1 MRLAALAWPV
11 SPTPSVAA
19 YADKLDAL
27 LAQRPAGTELALM
40 AEYACVELGSALAG
54 TAAPDEA
61 AELRAMVAQ
70 APAIL
75 AAMRDAARRHRL
87 WLQPGTLP
95 IRLGDAVVNHA
106 PLIAPDG
113 RLAFQHKRTMT
124 RFESERWGVSA
135 GAPPRVFDTDWGR
148 VGVAICYDA
157 EFPKLARAQA
167 EAGAWV
173 LLVPSCTDTW
183 QGAERVR
190 IGARAR
196 AMENQFFVA
205 VAPTVGTLERSAALD
220 ENRGWAGIYGPVD
233 RGFPQDGVL
242 AEATEGWVAAELDRA
257 AAERAREDGAVR
269 NFRDFPRAPVPR
281 CEPASWE

>member
-11 SPTPSVAA
+11 TPARSVAA

-27 LAQRPAGTELALM
+27 LAQRPAGTELALT
-40 AEYACVELGSALAG
+40 AEYACVELGAALAE
-54 TAAPDEA
+54 TTAPDEA
-61 AELRAMVAQ
+61 SELRAMVAH

-95 IRLGDAVVNHA
+95 MRAGDAVVNHA

-124 RFESERWGVSA
+124 RFEAERWGVSPGEA
-135 GAPPRVFDTDWGR
+135 PRVFDTDWGR
-148 VGVAICYDA
+148 VGIAVCYDA
-157 EFPKLARAQA
+157 EFPKIARAQA

-196 AMENQFFVA
+196 AMENQCFAA
-205 VAPTVGTLERSAALD
+205 VAPTVGDLPHSAALD
-220 ENRGWAGIYGPVD
+220 ANRGWAGIYGPVD

-242 AEATEGWVAAELDRA
+242 AEATAGWVVADLDRA

-269 NFRDFPRAPVPR
+269 NFRDFPRAPLPR
-281 CEPASWE
+281 CDPAVFA